1 MDDMRTHISGE
12 SVHAGHGR
20 PDQMDVDDFTPHLR
34 QVWRRTVPD
43 DRPWADCSSMLRRA
57 GLRPTRQRVVLA
69 RLLFSK
75 GHRHITASALH
86 DEAVKARIPMSLATV
101 YNTLNHFTEAG
112 LLRRIG
118 INATIAFFDTNPS
131 RHHHFFIEGEQALVD
146 IPADHVVI
154 GRLPPIPADFEVGG
168 VEVIVRLRRAPAR
181 PTRG

>member
-1 MDDMRTHISGE
+1 MDDMRPHLSGE
-12 SVHAGHGR
+12 PLHPMINGAL
-20 PDQMDVDDFTPHLR
+20 PAEPDDFTPHLR

-43 DRPWADCSSMLRRA
+43 DRQWTDCTSMLRRA

-69 RLLFSK
+69 RLLFAK

-86 DEAVKARIPMSLATV
+86 DEAIKARIPMSLATV

-131 RHHHFFIEGEQALVD
+131 RHHHFFIEGEHALVD

-154 GRLPPIPADFEVGG
+154 GRLPPIPEDFEVGG
-168 VEVIVRLRRAPAR
+168 VEVIVRLRRSCDRA
-181 PTRG
+181 TR

>member
-1 MDDMRTHISGE
+1 MDHMPAPGHHRPASLPLDPAVLDLDDM
-12 SVHAGHGR
+12 
-20 PDQMDVDDFTPHLR
+20 DQGLR
-34 QVWRRTVPD
+34 LVWRRMIPD
-43 DRPWADCSSMLRRA
+43 DRAWRECSTMLRRA

-75 GHRHITASALH
+75 GNRHITASALH

-118 INATIAFFDTNPS
+118 INSTIAFFDTNPS
-131 RHHHFFIEGEQALVD
+131 RHHHFFIEGEHALVD

-154 GRLPPIPADFEVGG
+154 GRLPPIPADFEVDG
-168 VEVIVRLRRAPAR
+168 VDVVVRLRKLR
-181 PTRG
+181 PTR

>member
-1 MDDMRTHISGE
+1 MDDMRPHLSGE
-12 SVHAGHGR
+12 MLHPLDTGAIPGEAE
-20 PDQMDVDDFTPHLR
+20 DFTPHLR

-43 DRPWADCSSMLRRA
+43 DRQWRDCTTMLRGA

-69 RLLFSK
+69 RLLFAK

-86 DEAVKARIPMSLATV
+86 DEAIKARIPMSLATV

-146 IPADHVVI
+146 IPSHHVVI
-154 GRLPPIPADFEVGG
+154 GRLPPIPTDFEVGG
-168 VEVIVRLRRAPAR
+168 VEVIVRLRRSG
-181 PTRG
+181 TRSPR

>member
-1 MDDMRTHISGE
+1 MTDTIRTRPALGE
-12 SVHAGHGR
+12 GFSLRSIPTETEAVLPVAQLR
-20 PDQMDVDDFTPHLR
+20 DVSSS
-34 QVWRRTVPD
+34 RRTGCPFHDV
-43 DRPWADCSSMLRRA
+43 REMLREV

-69 RLLFSK
+69 RLLFAK

-86 DEAVKARIPMSLATV
+86 DEAIKARIPMSLATV

-146 IPADHVVI
+146 IPSHHVVI
-154 GRLPPIPADFEVGG
+154 GRLPPIPTDFEVGG
-168 VEVIVRLRRAPAR
+168 VEVIVRLRRSG
-181 PTRG
+181 TRSPR